1 MTPDEYDVYHED
13 LATGEGM
20 REPAGRATDPGG
32 AAAADPGDAAAPA

>member
-20 REPAGRATDPGG
+20 REPAAAETSGTAGGEPGG
-32 AAAADPGDAAAPA
+32 AETPA

>member
-20 REPAGRATDPGG
+20 REPVAAETGGTAAGEPGTAAT
-32 AAAADPGDAAAPA
+32 PA